1 MSARLDI
8 HDLRVRYDT
17 AQGPVLAV
25 DGVDFSVGAG
35 ECVGVVGES
44 GSGKTQLVLA
54 ALRLLSPLAQVTGH
68 ARFDGIELLDAP
80 PRQLNTVRGQRIG
93 VVFQDPMTSLTPHLT
108 VGEHIREV
116 LSVHRGLERG
126 AADRRARELVDR
138 VHLGDPA
145 ERLRQYPHELSG
157 GMRQRVMIA
166 LALACEPQLLIADEP
181 TTALDVTVQAG
192 ILELLRELKD
202 ERRLAI
208 VLITHDFGV
217 AAALCDR
224 IAVMY
229 AGRIVEQAPVVDLF
243 RAPRHPYSAALLA
256 SLPRLDALTDEALP
270 SIDGQPPAPHEARL
284 ACAFAPR
291 CSRADRRC
299 ELEEPRLST
308 PANSPR
314 AFACHHPLGE
324 SR

>member
-1 MSARLDI
+1 MALLHI
-8 HDLRVRYDT
+8 HDLTVRYGADP
-17 AQGPVLAV
+17 GPVVAV
-25 DGVDFSVGAG
+25 EGVDFEVGAG

-54 ALRLLSPLAQVTGH
+54 ALRLVSPAARVTGR
-68 ARFDGIELLDAP
+68 AEFDGIDLLQATP
-80 PRQLNTVRGQRIG
+80 QQLNSVRGRAIG
-93 VVFQDPMTSLTPHLT
+93 FVFQDPMTSLTPHLT
-108 VGEHIREV
+108 VGAQLCEV
-116 LSVHRGLERG
+116 LRVHRGLERR
-126 AADRRARELVDR
+126 AAHRRGGGVLER

-145 ERLRQYPHELSG
+145 ERLPQYPHQLSG

-192 ILELLRELKD
+192 ILELLRELKS

-217 AAALCDR
+217 AASLCDR
-224 IAVMY
+224 VVVMY
-229 AGRIVEQAPVVDLF
+229 AGRIVEEAPVAELF
-243 RAPRHPYSAALLA
+243 GAPRHPYSAGLLA
-256 SLPRLDALTDEALP
+256 SLPRLDAPTDVVLA
-270 SIDGQPPAPHEARL
+270 SIEGQPPAPHETRL

-291 CSRADRRC
+291 CARADERC
-299 ELEEPRLST
+299 RDEEPCLVRESGS
-308 PANSPR
+308 AR

-324 SR
+324 ST